1 VLDERG
7 RKILIET
14 SAIESTLELHL
25 MKRNSFLSFVAA
37 FLLGFGSLNSVAATT
52 PNGDGI
58 IQTPGGVSYVSG
70 GVGTDSIDRLTAL
83 SGNFNL
89 KLVFAMKSGDYVSNV
104 KVAITDAR
112 GTTLLDTVSD
122 GPWLL
127 TKLPTGSYQID
138 ASYAG
143 ATEKR
148 SVAVSAG
155 NLRTLDFRWAT
166 E

>member
-1 VLDERG
+1 
-7 RKILIET
+7 
-14 SAIESTLELHL
+14 
-25 MKRNSFLSFVAA
+25 MKRKSFVSFLAVI
-37 FLLGFGSLNSVAATT
+37 LLGFVSLNSVAATT
-52 PNGDGI
+52 ANGDGI
-58 IQTPGGVSYVSG
+58 VQTPGGVSYVSG
-70 GVGTDSIDRLTAL
+70 GVGLESIERLTAL

-89 KLVFAMKSGDYVSNV
+89 KLVFAMKSGDYLSNV

-112 GTTLLDTVSD
+112 GNTLVDTVSD

-127 TKLPTGSYQID
+127 TKLPTGSYQIA

-166 E
+166 D